1 MSTPWTWLYVGN
13 GPPAVEQIPIDG
25 KGDQNIYLRDV
36 ADWKK
41 TNTIGEYDRLNQQRY
56 ITVTANLNQKDLGS
70 AVKDANKAIKNIGV
84 IPQGMKIYLRGQA
97 EMLDQTLRELGIG
110 LLLAV
115 GIIFLLLATNFQS
128 FGLSWS
134 ILATVPAVIA
144 GSFLLLLATGKT
156 LNIQSF
162 MGTIMAIGVAV
173 SNAILL
179 ITNAESLRK
188 QNSAGVNVGLEA
200 ARNRLRPILMT
211 SIAMIAGMIPMA
223 VGLGEGAEQ
232 TSPLGIAVIG
242 GLLFSTVTTLFV
254 LPVVYNRISGNKP
267 CVSASLDPDDE
278 ASKNFGQ

>member
-1 MSTPWTWLYVGN
+1 M
-13 GPPAVEQIPIDG
+13 
-25 KGDQNIYLRDV
+25 RDV

-56 ITVTANLNQKDLGS
+56 ITVTANLNQKDLGT
-70 AVKDANKAIKNIGV
+70 AVKDANKAIKNIGE

-97 EMLDQTLRELGIG
+97 EMLDQTLRELGVG

-128 FGLSWS
+128 FRLSGS
-134 ILATVPAVIA
+134 ILSTVPAVIA
-144 GSFLLLLATGKT
+144 GSFLLLLVTGKT

-179 ITNAESLRK
+179 ITNAEFLRK
-188 QNSAGVNVGLEA
+188 ENRPGVNIGLEA

-211 SIAMIAGMIPMA
+211 SIATIAGMIPMA
-223 VGLGEGAEQ
+223 VGVGEGAEQ

-242 GLLFSTVTTLFV
+242 GLLLSTVTTLFV
-254 LPVVYNRISGNKP
+254 LPAVYSRVTGTKP
-267 CVSASLDPDDE
+267 YVSASLDPDDE